1 MPLFQVLWYDII
13 KLTKAREPVRFAPVV
28 QNKEEYFMTICIGAK
43 IKELRKRD
51 MKKQKKIEKSMEFRK
66 YYLSE
71 FQLYDG
77 EVYVTFNIVAIDTN
91 KNEITVAISNR
102 GRIRVTTYDLLTDN
116 DGSFYFEYGVDYEK
130 INVND
135 FEGGK

>member
-1 MPLFQVLWYDII
+1 
-13 KLTKAREPVRFAPVV
+13 
-28 QNKEEYFMTICIGAK
+28 
-43 IKELRKRD
+43 
-51 MKKQKKIEKSMEFRK
+51 MKKKIEKSMEFKK

-102 GRIRVTTYDLLTDN
+102 GRISVTTYDLLTDN
-116 DGSFYFEYGVDYEK
+116 NGSFYFEYGVDYEK
-130 INVND
+130 INVSD
-135 FEGGK
+135 FEGVK

>member
-1 MPLFQVLWYDII
+1 
-13 KLTKAREPVRFAPVV
+13 
-28 QNKEEYFMTICIGAK
+28 
-43 IKELRKRD
+43 
-51 MKKQKKIEKSMEFRK
+51 MKKQKKNEKSMEFKK

-77 EVYVTFNIVAIDTN
+77 EVFITFNIVAIDTN

-102 GRIRVTTYDLLTDN
+102 GRISVTTYDLLTDSN
-116 DGSFYFEYGVDYEK
+116 GFLYFEYGINYEK

-135 FEGGK
+135 FEVVK

>member
-1 MPLFQVLWYDII
+1 
-13 KLTKAREPVRFAPVV
+13 
-28 QNKEEYFMTICIGAK
+28 
-43 IKELRKRD
+43 
-51 MKKQKKIEKSMEFRK
+51 MKKQSSKKNEKSMEFRK

-102 GRIRVTTYDLLTDN
+102 GRISVTTYDLLTDN
-116 DGSFYFEYGVDYEK
+116 NGSFYFEYGVDYEK

-135 FEGGK
+135 FVGGK

>member
-1 MPLFQVLWYDII
+1 
-13 KLTKAREPVRFAPVV
+13 
-28 QNKEEYFMTICIGAK
+28 
-43 IKELRKRD
+43 
-51 MKKQKKIEKSMEFRK
+51 MKKKIEKSMEFKK

-102 GRIRVTTYDLLTDN
+102 GRISVITYDLLTDN

-130 INVND
+130 INTSD
-135 FEGGK
+135 FEGVK

>member
-1 MPLFQVLWYDII
+1 
-13 KLTKAREPVRFAPVV
+13 
-28 QNKEEYFMTICIGAK
+28 
-43 IKELRKRD
+43 

-77 EVYVTFNIVAIDTN
+77 EVYVTFNIVAINTD

-102 GRIRVTTYDLLTDN
+102 GRISVTTYDLLTDN

-135 FEGGK
+135 FEGDK

>member
-1 MPLFQVLWYDII
+1 
-13 KLTKAREPVRFAPVV
+13 
-28 QNKEEYFMTICIGAK
+28 
-43 IKELRKRD
+43 
-51 MKKQKKIEKSMEFRK
+51 MKKQNQIKKSMEFKK

-77 EVYVTFNIVAIDTN
+77 EVYVTFNIVSINTD

-102 GRIRVTTYDLLTDN
+102 GRISVTTYDLLTDN
-116 DGSFYFEYGVDYEK
+116 NGSFYFEYGVDYEK

-135 FEGGK
+135 FVGGK

>member
-1 MPLFQVLWYDII
+1 
-13 KLTKAREPVRFAPVV
+13 
-28 QNKEEYFMTICIGAK
+28 
-43 IKELRKRD
+43 
-51 MKKQKKIEKSMEFRK
+51 MKKQVQKKIEKSMEFKK

-77 EVYVTFNIVAIDTN
+77 EVYVTFNIVAINTD

-102 GRIRVTTYDLLTDN
+102 GRISVTTYDLLTDSN
-116 DGSFYFEYGVDYEK
+116 GFLYFEYGINYEK

-135 FEGGK
+135 FEGVK

>member
-1 MPLFQVLWYDII
+1 
-13 KLTKAREPVRFAPVV
+13 
-28 QNKEEYFMTICIGAK
+28 
-43 IKELRKRD
+43 
-51 MKKQKKIEKSMEFRK
+51 MKKQKKIEKSKKFNK

-77 EVYVTFNIVAIDTN
+77 EVFITFNIVAIDTS

-102 GRIRVTTYDLLTDN
+102 GRISVTTYDLLTDN
-116 DGSFYFEYGVDYEK
+116 NGSFYFEYGINYEK

-135 FEGGK
+135 FEGVK

>member
-1 MPLFQVLWYDII
+1 
-13 KLTKAREPVRFAPVV
+13 
-28 QNKEEYFMTICIGAK
+28 
-43 IKELRKRD
+43 
-51 MKKQKKIEKSMEFRK
+51 MKKQKKIEKSMEFKK

-77 EVYVTFNIVAIDTN
+77 EVYVTFNIVSINTD

-102 GRIRVTTYDLLTDN
+102 GRISVTTYDLLTDN
-116 DGSFYFEYGVDYEK
+116 NGSFYFEYGVDYEK
-130 INVND
+130 INVSD